1 MTVPVPTTPA
11 VPTPAEVA
19 AHTHSPVPVEPSA
32 PTSPPA
38 TPPAAPAD
46 PGATSEPQYPE
57 GLGDPGKKAL
67 DAERARAEKAEK
79 DLKVL
84 RDKAAADA
92 KAAEDA
98 KLSELERA
106 QKLANEKESA
116 ATRATEENL
125 RLRFA
130 IANSVPAVWVD
141 RLKGATPEE
150 LAADWATIQPT
161 LAPAVP
167 PVPPVDPN
175 APRVPAPVPSQG
187 PQPGQP
193 QTEEDLLYGEFYG
206 PLQNRK

>member
-1 MTVPVPTTPA
+1 MTTPVPAAP

-19 AHTHSPVPVEPSA
+19 PQVTPAAPVEPAPVAVPAPVATPA
-32 PTSPPA
+32 PT
-38 TPPAAPAD
+38 
-46 PGATSEPQYPE
+46 PGATPEYPE

-67 DAERARAEKAEK
+67 DAEREARATAEKA
-79 DLKVL
+79 LKEFQ
-84 RDKAAADA
+84 DKAAADA
-92 KAAEDA
+92 KKIADE

-106 QKLANEKESA
+106 QNLASEKATAAMEKEA
-116 ATRATEENL
+116 ENL

-130 IANSVPAVWVD
+130 ITNSVPAVWID

-187 PQPGQP
+187 PQPGRP
-193 QTEEDLLYGEFYG
+193 MTPEELLYEQFH
-206 PLQNRK
+206 PQSN

>member
-1 MTVPVPTTPA
+1 MTAPTPA
-11 VPTPAEVA
+11 APVPTPADVA
-19 AHTHSPVPVEPSA
+19 AQQA
-32 PTSPPA
+32 PAPAAPAEPPA
-38 TPPAAPAD
+38 TPPAPPAPAT
-46 PGATSEPQYPE
+46 GATPDPQYPD

-67 DAERARAEKAEK
+67 DAEREARAAAEKA
-79 DLKVL
+79 LKEFQ
-84 RDKAAADA
+84 DKAAADA

-106 QKLANEKESA
+106 QKLATEKATAATEKEA
-116 ATRATEENL
+116 ENL

-130 IANSVPAVWVD
+130 IANSVPAVWID

-161 LAPAVP
+161 LAPATP

-193 QTEEDLLYGEFYG
+193 QTAEDLLYGEFYG
-206 PLQNRK
+206 SSQNRK